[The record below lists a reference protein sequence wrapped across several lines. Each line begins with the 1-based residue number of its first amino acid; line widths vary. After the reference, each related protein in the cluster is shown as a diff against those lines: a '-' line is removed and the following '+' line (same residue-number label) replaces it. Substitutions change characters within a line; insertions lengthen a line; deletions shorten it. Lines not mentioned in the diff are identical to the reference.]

1 MHELKTNREAAR
13 LKSTKAEAEKEGK
26 STAIWSMDF
35 QKLGGK
41 FDSQSLTQ
49 HEWFPGR
56 MIHEKAGRIAGVFV
70 GEAFHRFPPLLS
82 RRNYR
87 IRICRNDFLSD
98 SADKRLHFGI
108 RNSDFGEGKSK

>member
-49 HEWFPGR
+49 HEWFPRR
-56 MIHEKAGRIAGVFV
+56 MIHEKAGRIARV
-70 GEAFHRFPPLLS
+70 
-82 RRNYR
+82 
-87 IRICRNDFLSD
+87 ICRRGLSSLPSFALALKLQNPD
-98 SADKRLHFGI
+98 LPK
-108 RNSDFGEGKSK
+108 